1 MKAGIITIGDELLIG
16 QTVNTNLAWLGKE
29 LSLAGISIYKST
41 TIRDTEEDI
50 IAALDDYLQEAEL
63 IILTGGLG
71 PTNDDITKATLTQ
84 YFNTELVLDHQVLE
98 RVRKYFESQKKKM
111 LPSNIL
117 QAHLPKDAL
126 IIDNKH
132 GTASGMW
139 FEKNGK
145 IIISL
150 PGVPYEMQALITE
163 EIIPRLK
170 ASRRIKGKYFQT
182 LMIQGIGESYLAEK
196 IKSWENRIYKDGL
209 HLAYLPSPGLI
220 KLRLTSDK
228 GIEDAA
234 KVHAYLNELK
244 KQFPEYIYGMNDVSI
259 FSAVGDLLKAKHATL
274 GTVESCTGGGISRSL
289 IQYPGSS
296 SFFLGSLVTYSNEL
310 KVKLAHVSPA
320 SLVKYGAVSEEV
332 AKEMA
337 TGGKEVLGAD
347 YVIAVTGIAGPS
359 GGTDDKPVGTVWIAI
374 ASPKGTVAQKFLFGE
389 NRGRNIEKTEL
400 YAVNLLRKVIL
411 NIV

>member
-1 MKAGIITIGDELLIG
+1 MKFMKAGIITIGDELLIG

-71 PTNDDITKATLTQ
+71 PTNDDITKVTLTQ

-150 PGVPYEMQALITE
+150 PGVPYE
-163 EIIPRLK
+163 
-170 ASRRIKGKYFQT
+170 
-182 LMIQGIGESYLAEK
+182 
-196 IKSWENRIYKDGL
+196 
-209 HLAYLPSPGLI
+209 
-220 KLRLTSDK
+220 
-228 GIEDAA
+228 
-234 KVHAYLNELK
+234 
-244 KQFPEYIYGMNDVSI
+244 
-259 FSAVGDLLKAKHATL
+259 
-274 GTVESCTGGGISRSL
+274 
-289 IQYPGSS
+289 
-296 SFFLGSLVTYSNEL
+296 
-310 KVKLAHVSPA
+310 
-320 SLVKYGAVSEEV
+320 
-332 AKEMA
+332 
-337 TGGKEVLGAD
+337 
-347 YVIAVTGIAGPS
+347 
-359 GGTDDKPVGTVWIAI
+359 
-374 ASPKGTVAQKFLFGE
+374 
-389 NRGRNIEKTEL
+389 
-400 YAVNLLRKVIL
+400 
-411 NIV
+411 